1 METPNHKLVF
11 NGLSKSYNRKTP
23 LLLSDA
29 EILEDLVEEVFGV
42 KGAGDL
48 GDGFEGFAEVAGGEF
63 GGNLVEEFLLAFEE
77 QLAACSE
84 KVAVAGV
91 DDDGGFAGEFYE
103 GFQFLVEELFEF
115 GEAVLCE
122 SRKSMVGQLGKV
134 VLE

>member
-42 KGAGDL
+42 EGAGDL

-77 QLAACSE
+77 QLAACGE

-91 DDDGGFAGEFYE
+91 DDDGGFAGEFDE
-103 GFQFLVEELFEF
+103 GFEFLVKVLFEWF
-115 GEAVLCE
+115 EAVFSQGGEA
-122 SRKSMVGQLGKV
+122 KV
-134 VLE
+134 REGG